1 MLKIILNAKI
11 ATTQSRKVTLKKN
24 LKVFL
29 LGVLS
34 GYLIKIK

>member
-24 LKVFL
+24 FL
-29 LGVLS
+29 VHDKNFQFS
-34 GYLIKIK
+34 SIYLN